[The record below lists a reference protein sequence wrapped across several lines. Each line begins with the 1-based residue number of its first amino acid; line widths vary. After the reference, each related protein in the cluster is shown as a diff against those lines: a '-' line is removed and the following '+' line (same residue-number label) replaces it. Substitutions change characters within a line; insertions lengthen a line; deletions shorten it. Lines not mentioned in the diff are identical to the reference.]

1 VGCRFDSHVSGSQFF
16 TVNPDRRRRLLNTQ
30 VGDALCVFVCVCVCV
45 NSLVCQNGVW
55 SVCQQH
61 RAVFPA

>member
-30 VGDALCVFVCVCVCV
+30 VGDALCVFVCVCVCEQFGM
-45 NSLVCQNGVW
+45 SKWCLERL
-55 SVCQQH
+55 S
-61 RAVFPA
+61 AA